1 MVSVFKRPQQ
11 CVYTSAHTCARVCEY
26 VHARSYI
33 GVCAEQTDVL
43 IVLYVCVYKEVC
55 LSTSKGVCAKIKKK
69 KCVCVCVYECAV
81 AVMRL

>member
-43 IVLYVCVYKEVC
+43 IVLYLCVFIKRCVCLQAKVFVQRLRRKSVCVSVC
-55 LSTSKGVCAKIKKK
+55 MSVQSL
-69 KCVCVCVYECAV
+69 
-81 AVMRL
+81 